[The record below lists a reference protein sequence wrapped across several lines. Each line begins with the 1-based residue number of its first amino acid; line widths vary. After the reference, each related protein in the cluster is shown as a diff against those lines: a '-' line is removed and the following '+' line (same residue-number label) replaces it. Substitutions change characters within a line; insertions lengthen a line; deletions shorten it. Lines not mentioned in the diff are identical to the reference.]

1 MAPQSENRAM
11 IMLQT
16 VIALLLGVFIS
27 SVWGLPDKISI
38 IQSQI
43 ARIETQLSVAMA
55 DRYTGS
61 EAAKDLE
68 VQDGIN
74 TNINQRLDIHSGI
87 LTRQQAAIDQAGDK

>member
-1 MAPQSENRAM
+1 M

-55 DRYTGS
+55 DRYTRS

-68 VQDGIN
+68 VQNGIN

>member
-55 DRYTGS
+55 DRYTRS

>member
-43 ARIETQLSVAMA
+43 ARIETQLSAAMA

-87 LTRQQAAIDQAGDK
+87 LTRQQSTIDKMESK